1 MSFHRDNPNE
11 TPTIVIDFMSL
22 THCVAKKENDTIC
35 GGRHRI
41 ALNSWKRIL
50 DSLKATGCKLV
61 FFSDLTLQ
69 EGKIYTWLSRRNEK
83 FDFYLSLYDLIKA
96 GVNVDTITATV
107 QERKGLTTTFPAM
120 ETIAETYGEFH
131 RSVKYECDLE
141 LAQYAKREKALA
153 VISNDTDFMIFDG
166 KWRLWMSNDLQILPS
181 NGLKTVEFNREG
193 LKNVCSLNPHQLAL
207 LATVIGN
214 DFTKKYEDQLYNF
227 VRRLGPMRDKFK
239 NVARYI
245 RGLDSCALSDANAQS
260 IAQKILGSRDLS
272 NVIKQS
278 IESYSTDFAPA
289 TIDDPIEKKL
299 LKTNM
304 YRPYVGLMSEIQGIT
319 TPFYD
324 LYHCKNENSFSMML
338 AHWIKRK
345 IGILR
350 KNNKNDSF
358 TFTLLAK
365 KNIHQFYEAHKE
377 CPIYPDCKSKLDSTQ
392 I

>member
-1 MSFHRDNPNE
+1 
-11 TPTIVIDFMSL
+11 MSL

-35 GGRHRI
+35 GGRHQI
-41 ALNSWKRIL
+41 ALNSWKKLL

-69 EGKIYTWLSRRNEK
+69 ESKIDTWLSRRNEK
-83 FDFYLSLYDLIKA
+83 FDFYTSLYDLIKA
-96 GVNVDTITATV
+96 DVNVDTITATV

-120 ETIAETYGEFH
+120 ETIAETYGEFN

-181 NGLKTVEFNREG
+181 KGLRTVEFDREG
-193 LKNVCSLNPHQLAL
+193 LKNVCSLNEHQLAL

-214 DFTKKYEDQLYNF
+214 DFTKKYEDELYNF
-227 VRRLGPMRDKFK
+227 VRRLGPMRNKFQ
-239 NVARYI
+239 NVAQYI
-245 RGLDSCALSDANAQS
+245 RGLSDTSAQS
-260 IAQKILGSRDLS
+260 IAQKIFGSRDLS
-272 NVIKQS
+272 NLVKQS
-278 IESYSTDFAPA
+278 IASYSTDFVPA
-289 TIDDPIEKKL
+289 TIVDPIEKKL

-324 LYHCKNENSFSMML
+324 LYHCKNGISFPMML
-338 AHWIKRK
+338 ADWIKRK

-350 KNNKNDSF
+350 KNGKNNSF
-358 TFTLLAK
+358 KFTLLMK
-365 KNIHQFYEAHKE
+365 KKIDEFYKAHIE
-377 CPIYPDCKSKLDSTQ
+377 RPIYPDCK
-392 I
+392 